1 MSKKLY
7 IPGPV
12 QISQDVMEAM
22 TAPMIG
28 HRMKEYAELHAEVT
42 TGLKQ
47 LLNAPGPVFLST
59 SSAFGVM
66 EGAVRNL
73 VQKRCACFG
82 NGAFSSKWHDVTER
96 CGLQADLFSADWGQP
111 ITAAMVDEALA
122 TGKYDAM
129 TMVHNETST
138 GVMSPLEE
146 IAEVMRKYPEVS
158 FIVDSVSS
166 MTAVPIDVTALGID
180 VCLAGVQK
188 AFGLPPGLAVFAVS
202 PKALDKARTT
212 PNRGYYFDF
221 IEFEK
226 NDLKNNT
233 PSTPCISLI
242 FALRHQLQKMFAEGL
257 ENRYARHRRM
267 AQATRDWIIAQG
279 FGLFAAETCASM
291 TLTAGT
297 NDGRTDLEQL
307 KKLAG
312 ERGYAIDNGY
322 GKIKNQTFRIPH
334 MGDATMATME
344 EFFSVLEEL
353 LPQVRTA

>member
-12 QISQDVMEAM
+12 QVSHDVMEAM
-22 TAPMIG
+22 CAPMIG
-28 HRMKEYAELHAEVT
+28 HRMQEYAELHAKVT
-42 TGLKQ
+42 ADLKQ

-82 NGAFSSKWHDVTER
+82 NGAFSNKWHDVTER
-96 CGLQADLFSADWGQP
+96 CGLQADLFRAEWGQP
-111 ITAAMVDEALA
+111 VTAAMVDEALA

-129 TMVHNETST
+129 TLVHNETST

-146 IAEVMRKYPEVS
+146 IAEVMDEYPHVS
-158 FIVDSVSS
+158 FIVDTVSS

-188 AFGLPPGLAVFAVS
+188 AFGLPPGLTVFAVS
-202 PKALDKARTT
+202 QKALDKARTT

-226 NDLKNNT
+226 NDQKHNT

-242 FALRHQLQKMFAEGL
+242 FALRHQLKKMFAEGL

-279 FGLFAAETCASM
+279 FGLYAAESCASM

-297 NDGRTDLEQL
+297 NDGRTDLDKL

-312 ERGYAIDNGY
+312 ERGYAMDNGY

-334 MGDATMATME
+334 MADFTMAHLE
-344 EFFSVLEEL
+344 EFFAVLEEL